1 MVTTTQPEER
11 GRSAAIA
18 DGLAFMARWSLRLAL
33 IGLGFAL
40 LWWLI
45 ARLWVIVMPVLL
57 AMLITTVLNP
67 PANWMRRRG
76 VPPALAAA
84 VVLVGSLLVLAAVV
98 FFLATSITGGVSELA
113 SGAVAGLQSIQD
125 WLAGPPLNL
134 GATQFDALLQQ
145 VTQRLQDSVTTIAT
159 GVLTGVGT
167 FASLVVT
174 GLLALVLA
182 FLFVKDGDRFLPW
195 LRRFVGPR
203 AGGHLCVVLGRVWD
217 TLGGFIRG
225 QALVSLADAILIGTG
240 LLIVGVPLALPLAVL
255 TFIGGFIPIVG
266 AIFAGAVAVLI
277 ALVSNGFTA
286 ALIVLGIVL
295 LVQQVEGNVLQP
307 ILQGKS
313 LNLHAAVVLLAVTA
327 GGSLYGIAG
336 AFLAVPVAA
345 AGAVVLRYLFAQVD
359 RISEDDET
367 DAPADPT
374 AARAAGVAP
383 APERPG
389 VAAGVRSGGRRR
401 TRQPRRGARAPPGR
415 AQPRAAGAGR
425 RPGRAAPGERAR
437 SARHRRR
444 RCPRPHLTPA
454 RAQRRCPVH
463 TLQVVHGRAAVCTAR
478 AHTTTRIG
486 RPRSSSSSPS
496 TSAVPAAQ
504 RCADHAAASASSTS
518 SSRAP
523 AGRSPSAA
531 RRRASGRA
539 RRSAARRPGPSSSGA
554 NPTPGASVRSDTS
567 GCTSTTWRG
576 SATASQSRIFGPM
589 WKVCRLIA
597 RPVSRRATANASSR
611 RRRREDRPRRG
622 GEHRRPRAAQTAG
635 ARDVAGP
642 RRRAGGQAERD
653 VDADRRAPAGRRQHL
668 GGGADHRPRDVSPRD
683 PRDHPAAGHPVH
695 TGDRP
700 ATRYPVHACDRERH
714 TAG

>member
-84 VVLVGSLLVLAAVV
+84 VVLVGSLLVLGAVV

-203 AGGHLCVVLGRVWD
+203 AGGHLCVVLGQVWD

-225 QALVSLADAILIGTG
+225 QALVSLADAILIGAG
-240 LLIVGVPLALPLAVL
+240 LLIVGIPLALPLAVL

-374 AARAAGVAP
+374 AARAAGVPP
-383 APERPG
+383 A
-389 VAAGVRSGGRRR
+389 
-401 TRQPRRGARAPPGR
+401 
-415 AQPRAAGAGR
+415 
-425 RPGRAAPGERAR
+425 
-437 SARHRRR
+437 
-444 RCPRPHLTPA
+444 
-454 RAQRRCPVH
+454 
-463 TLQVVHGRAAVCTAR
+463 
-478 AHTTTRIG
+478 
-486 RPRSSSSSPS
+486 
-496 TSAVPAAQ
+496 
-504 RCADHAAASASSTS
+504 
-518 SSRAP
+518 
-523 AGRSPSAA
+523 
-531 RRRASGRA
+531 RRASPAWPRRPV
-539 RRSAARRPGPSSSGA
+539 RRSATDPAAAARCPSPARTRPTPSSWSWPTTRTRPLPGSEPGP
-554 NPTPGASVRSDTS
+554 
-567 GCTSTTWRG
+567 
-576 SATASQSRIFGPM
+576 
-589 WKVCRLIA
+589 
-597 RPVSRRATANASSR
+597 RATADGA
-611 RRRREDRPRRG
+611 
-622 GEHRRPRAAQTAG
+622 
-635 ARDVAGP
+635 ARD
-642 RRRAGGQAERD
+642 R
-653 VDADRRAPAGRRQHL
+653 
-668 GGGADHRPRDVSPRD
+668 
-683 PRDHPAAGHPVH
+683 
-695 TGDRP
+695 T
-700 ATRYPVHACDRERH
+700 
-714 TAG
+714 